1 MKWNARMS
9 NFLTLNWYKTKN
21 RKNTKLRV
29 LVIDFI
35 RLGGSEKNQEGSE
48 KSCFKSHDSPY
59 LFVAK
64 SLIYWANQLK
74 QCSLAFLDVKD

>member
-1 MKWNARMS
+1 MS

-48 KSCFKSHDSPY
+48 KSRFKFHDSP
-59 LFVAK
+59 
-64 SLIYWANQLK
+64 
-74 QCSLAFLDVKD
+74 